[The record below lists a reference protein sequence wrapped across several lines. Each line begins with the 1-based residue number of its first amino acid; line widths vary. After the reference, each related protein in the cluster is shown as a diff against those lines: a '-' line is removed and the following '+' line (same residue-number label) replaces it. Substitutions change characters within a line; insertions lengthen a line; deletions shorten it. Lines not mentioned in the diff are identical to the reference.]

1 MRLAAHFYEQPAGA
15 TENSEEGARCL
26 QRRAQGKKMEQ
37 GGEKVSCCWAAMVG
51 DSRELATLDAS
62 RGASMEV
69 AVLGHHGKE

>member
-1 MRLAAHFYEQPAGA
+1 
-15 TENSEEGARCL
+15 
-26 QRRAQGKKMEQ
+26 MEQ

-51 DSRELATLDAS
+51 NSRELATLDAS

>member
-1 MRLAAHFYEQPAGA
+1 
-15 TENSEEGARCL
+15 
-26 QRRAQGKKMEQ
+26 MEQ

-62 RGASMEV
+62 RGGGASMEV